1 MLISNEKIIVSG
13 VPCSEWSPTWDSSC
27 TSSDGLIIG
36 KVSQSKDDNVTICYA
51 PAAVLAIIKAKVEP
65 LFNQCQA
72 ASTYQ
77 TSAHN
82 TFKVTR
88 DKL

>member
-1 MLISNEKIIVSG
+1 MLIGIEKIFVIG

-27 TSSDGLIIG
+27 TSSDGLMIG
-36 KVSQSKDDNVTICYA
+36 KVSQLRDDNATIDA
-51 PAAVLAIIKAKVEP
+51 PAAVLAVVKAKVEP

-77 TSAHN
+77 ASAHN